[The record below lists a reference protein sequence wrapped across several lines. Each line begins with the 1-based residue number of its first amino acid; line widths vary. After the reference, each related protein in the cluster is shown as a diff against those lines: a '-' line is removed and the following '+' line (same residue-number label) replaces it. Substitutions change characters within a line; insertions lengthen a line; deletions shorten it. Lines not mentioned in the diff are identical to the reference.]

1 MNISGIISI
10 AGKPGLYKVLSRNK
24 TGLVVESLID
34 NKKLPVH
41 ASSKVSALEDISMY
55 TYAED
60 IPLREVFEKIF
71 DHTEG
76 KEAINPK
83 KASKDELYE
92 YFRLILEDFDE
103 DRVYPSDL
111 KKLFAWYNML
121 LAKGVLKKEDAEASV
136 EKEEVAEEKEAE

>member
-60 IPLREVFEKIF
+60 IPLREVFEKIY
-71 DHTEG
+71 DHAEG

-83 KASKDELYE
+83 KASKDELYD

-103 DRVYPSDL
+103 D
-111 KKLFAWYNML
+111 
-121 LAKGVLKKEDAEASV
+121 EDDDIIGYDDEG
-136 EKEEVAEEKEAE
+136 EPIKRYWDEFGDPRH